1 VLVAAYVLVVL
12 AVDPRGLA
20 LWIAFAGVLFAGPVG
35 GVYAAFVTAQRRYTL
50 ATLRIPLMTAVALV
64 TAVVLLAVWDS
75 IAALAV
81 AISVGQLVS
90 LGLLVTRERWLP
102 APAGDESDRR
112 GLGFRVLGP
121 AGSVFVA
128 TLVGAQLI
136 VLVERFL
143 ASTVADGAVTLLVN
157 ARGFVLVP
165 AIAAQALGS
174 GVFPAATER
183 YRALGREG
191 LANLALVAVR
201 LASVIAAVSAA
212 YIAIC
217 GQELI
222 EVALQRGKF
231 DQGDTV
237 RTARLIAIMAPS
249 LLGISAAAVAGKA
262 LFGLGRQRLVAAVT
276 GTGVVLYIGAAV
288 GLRGHWAVE
297 GLAAA
302 FLISSLVT
310 GLALALALA
319 LVLDLRARAAFR
331 DWLVAPAAF
340 GAVFTAAAGAV
351 WLAMGRGEEGVLTA
365 LATLAAAGVAGLA
378 ALAVAIVAVRGSEYE
393 LLRRGLRG
401 APIGRAL
408 VERWLPAPGR

>member
-1 VLVAAYVLVVL
+1 VL

-64 TAVVLLAVWDS
+64 TAVVLLAAWDS

-81 AISVGQLVS
+81 SISVGQLVS
-90 LGLLVTRERWLP
+90 LGVLVLRERWLP
-102 APAGDESDRR
+102 APAGDDSDRR
-112 GLGFRVLGP
+112 GLGLRVLGP

-136 VLVERFL
+136 VLLERFL
-143 ASTVADGAVTLLVN
+143 ASTVTEGAVTLLVN

-191 LANLALVAVR
+191 LASLALVAVR
-201 LASVIAAVSAA
+201 LAAVIAAVSAA

-231 DQGDTV
+231 DEGDTV
-237 RTARLIAIMAPS
+237 RTARLIAIMAPA
-249 LLGISAAAVAGKA
+249 LLGISVGAVAGKA

-276 GTGVVLYIGAAV
+276 GAGVVLYIGAAL
-288 GLRGHWAVE
+288 GLRGQWAVE

-310 GLALALALA
+310 GLALALALGA
-319 LVLDLRARAAFR
+319 ILELRPRAAFR
-331 DWLVAPAAF
+331 DWLLAPAVF

-351 WLAMGRGEEGVLTA
+351 WLVMGRGEEGVLTA

-393 LLRRGLRG
+393 LVRRGLRG
-401 APIGRAL
+401 AAIGRAL